1 MIEVTSGG
9 LIHSKMIEV
18 MRGVGAI
25 AKGEKNTHQGFN
37 FRGIDTIYN
46 ELHGLLSSV
55 GIFTMPEVISDRH
68 EERQSRNGGILI
80 YRILTIKYRFYAE
93 DGTFVESVVIGEG
106 MDSGDKASNKAMSIA
121 HKYCLLQ
128 CFCIPTKEI
137 KDPDYE
143 THEIVNK
150 NMDKSSTDKVKDS
163 LINELNDLSKKTTLS
178 DIQKDFVSN
187 ARLNDIN
194 NISYVI
200 DKIKKKIAKETADK
214 LKSEPT

>member
-25 AKGEKNTHQGFN
+25 GKGEKNQHQGFN
-37 FRGIDTIYN
+37 FRGIDTVYN
-46 ELHGLLSSV
+46 ELHGLLSKV

-93 DGTFVESVVIGEG
+93 DGSFVESVVIGEG

-143 THEIVNK
+143 IHEVVGK
-150 NMDKSSTDKVKDS
+150 KVDRGGVIKDIKA
-163 LINELNDLSKKTTLS
+163 LYRDDMNS
-178 DIQKDFVSN
+178 DQKEWYAHLDSYSDTQLCN
-187 ARLNDIN
+187 AL
-194 NISYVI
+194 
-200 DKIKKKIAKETADK
+200 EK
-214 LKSEPT
+214 LKG